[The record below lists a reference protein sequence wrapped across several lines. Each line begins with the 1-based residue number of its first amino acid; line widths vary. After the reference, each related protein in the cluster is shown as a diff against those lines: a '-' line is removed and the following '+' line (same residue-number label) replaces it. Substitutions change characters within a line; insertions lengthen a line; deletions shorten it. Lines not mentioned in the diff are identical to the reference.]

1 MVETRD
7 SRLSEKNHRP
17 FRTVAMKNRNHLVC
31 SMPSVLT
38 LDNVNVDNMTVLVRV
53 DINCPLLPGTKAFLD
68 ITRIRAIVPTL
79 NRLTSAKVVLLAHQ
93 SRPGKNDFTSTL
105 GHSRELGRLLGR
117 PVKWVEDLAGE
128 KAMKAIEALEC
139 GEVLMLNNVRMY
151 DEEIKTEGDFNT
163 HSETVMVQNLAS
175 VADVF
180 VYDAFAC
187 AHRSTPSGVGFTYL
201 IPCVAGELMKN
212 EMKQLDRALENPARP
227 CIAVLGGIK
236 VDDSI
241 LVADNMLRNICDE
254 FWPTG
259 GVANLL
265 LELSGV
271 EIGATNH
278 DFLVNELGKM
288 WHQTVETAK
297 SLLSDFGGKIRLP
310 VDVAANIEDNR
321 VDLQVAELPID
332 APIFDLGIQS
342 IRNLSAAIK
351 SAGTVHLNGP
361 AGVFELPDFAFGTV
375 EMLNA
380 CAETDGYVVVGGGH
394 TAILI
399 AKHGLAKK
407 MGHLST
413 GGGACL
419 DYIAGKTL
427 PAVASLEASAEA
439 FTLNIAR
446 SVDQ

>member
-1 MVETRD
+1 MR
-7 SRLSEKNHRP
+7 
-17 FRTVAMKNRNHLVC
+17 
-31 SMPSVLT
+31 SVLT
-38 LDNVNVDNMTVLVRV
+38 LDNVNVDNKTVLVRV
-53 DINCPLLPGTKAFLD
+53 DINCPLHPITKSFLD
-68 ITRIRAIVPTL
+68 LSRIRAIIPTL
-79 NRLTSAKVVLLAHQ
+79 NRLTNAKVVLIAHQ
-93 SRPGKNDFTSTL
+93 SRPGKKDFTTTL

-117 PVKWVEDLAGE
+117 TVKWVEDLYGE

-139 GEVLMLNNVRMY
+139 GEILMLNNVRMY
-151 DEEIKTEGDFNT
+151 DEEVNTKGDFNA
-163 HSETVMVQNLAS
+163 HAETRMVQNLAS
-175 VADVF
+175 VADLF

-187 AHRSTPSGVGFTYL
+187 GHRSTPSGVGFTHL

-212 EMKQLDRALENPARP
+212 EISKLDLALDNPARP

-241 LVADNMLRNICDE
+241 LVADNMLRNNICDE
-254 FWPTG
+254 LWPTG

-265 LELSGV
+265 LELSGI
-271 EIGATNH
+271 EIGAVNH
-278 DFLVNELGKM
+278 DFLVNELGKA

-297 SLLSDFGGKIRLP
+297 SLLSDFGDKIRLP

-321 VDLQVAELPID
+321 VDLPLSKLPIE
-332 APIFDLGIQS
+332 APIFDIGIQS

-351 SAGTVHLNGP
+351 SSGTIHLNGP
-361 AGVFELPDFAFGTV
+361 AGVFEVPDFAFGTI

-380 CAETDGYVVVGGGH
+380 CAETSGYVVVGGGH
-394 TAILI
+394 TATLI
-399 AKHGLAKK
+399 VKYGLAEK

>member
-1 MVETRD
+1 M
-7 SRLSEKNHRP
+7 
-17 FRTVAMKNRNHLVC
+17 A
-31 SMPSVLT
+31 SVLT
-38 LDNVNVDNMTVLVRV
+38 LDNVNAENMTVLVRV
-53 DINCPLLPGTKAFLD
+53 DINSPLDPITKTFLD
-68 ITRIRAIVPTL
+68 DTRIRAIVPTL
-79 NRLTSAKVVLLAHQ
+79 NRLSNAKVVLLAHQ

-105 GHSRELGRLLGR
+105 GHSRELGRILGR
-117 PVKWVEDLAGE
+117 PVKWVDDLHGD
-128 KAMKAIEALEC
+128 KAMAAIESMEF
-139 GEVLMLNNVRMY
+139 GEILMLNNVRMY
-151 DEEIKTEGDFNT
+151 DEEVKTKGSFSNHADTNL
-163 HSETVMVQNLAS
+163 VQSLAS
-175 VADVF
+175 VADLF

-187 AHRSTPSGVGFTYL
+187 AHRSTPSGVGFTHL

-212 EMKQLDRALENPARP
+212 ELVNLDKALENPVRP

-241 LVADNMLRNICDE
+241 SVADNMLRNNICDE

-271 EIGATNH
+271 DIGTMNH
-278 DFLVNELGKM
+278 DFLVNELDQN
-288 WHQTVETAK
+288 WHSTVATAK
-297 SLLSDFGGKIRLP
+297 SLLADFKDKIRLP

-321 VDLQVAELPID
+321 VDLPLDKLPVE
-332 APIFDLGIQS
+332 APLFDIGIQS
-342 IRNLSAAIK
+342 VLNLSSAIK
-351 SAGTVHLNGP
+351 RSGTIHLNGP
-361 AGVFELPDFAFGTV
+361 AGVFEVEDFAFGTI

-380 CAETDGYVVVGGGH
+380 CAESNGYVVVGGGH
-394 TAILI
+394 TATLI
-399 AKHGLAKK
+399 MKRGLADK

-439 FTLNIAR
+439 FALNIAR

>member
-1 MVETRD
+1 
-7 SRLSEKNHRP
+7 
-17 FRTVAMKNRNHLVC
+17 MKNRKHLVC

-53 DINCPLLPGTKAFLD
+53 DINCPLLPGTKSFLD

-93 SRPGKNDFTSTL
+93 SRPGKQDFTSTL

-117 PVKWVEDLAGE
+117 PVKWVDDLAGE
-128 KAMKAIEALEC
+128 KAMTAIEALEC

-151 DEEIKTEGDFNT
+151 DEEIKTKGDFNT
-163 HSETVMVQNLAS
+163 HSETTMVQNLAS

-187 AHRSTPSGVGFTYL
+187 AHRSTPSGVGFTHL

-212 EMKQLDRALENPARP
+212 EMNQLDRALENPARP

-241 LVADNMLRNICDE
+241 LVADNMLRNNICDE

-271 EIGATNH
+271 EIGPTNH

-288 WHQTVETAK
+288 WHQTVEIAK
-297 SLLSDFGGKIRLP
+297 SLLSDFGEKIRLP

-321 VDLQVAELPID
+321 VDLKIAELPID

-380 CAETDGYVVVGGGH
+380 CAETKGYVVVGGGH
-394 TAILI
+394 TSTLI

-439 FTLNIAR
+439 FTLDIGR

>member
-1 MVETRD
+1 M
-7 SRLSEKNHRP
+7 
-17 FRTVAMKNRNHLVC
+17 
-31 SMPSVLT
+31 
-38 LDNVNVDNMTVLVRV
+38 
-53 DINCPLLPGTKAFLD
+53 
-68 ITRIRAIVPTL
+68 
-79 NRLTSAKVVLLAHQ
+79 
-93 SRPGKNDFTSTL
+93 
-105 GHSRELGRLLGR
+105 
-117 PVKWVEDLAGE
+117 
-128 KAMKAIEALEC
+128 
-139 GEVLMLNNVRMY
+139 
-151 DEEIKTEGDFNT
+151 
-163 HSETVMVQNLAS
+163 
-175 VADVF
+175 ADVF

-212 EMKQLDRALENPARP
+212 EMNQLDRALENPARP

-241 LVADNMLRNICDE
+241 LVADNMLRNNICDE

-297 SLLSDFGGKIRLP
+297 SLLSDFGEKIRLP

-380 CAETDGYVVVGGGH
+380 CAESTGYAVMGGGH
-394 TAILI
+394 TATLVAKRCLKNGPCFHRWRSMLGLHFRPQPTCCRQFRSECKSVLDGNSILDQHVVSGATGEI
-399 AKHGLAKK
+399 RTPDLLITNQVLYQLSHSGAILAPHR
-407 MGHLST
+407 MDISET
-413 GGGACL
+413 
-419 DYIAGKTL
+419 
-427 PAVASLEASAEA
+427 VESLHEG
-439 FTLNIAR
+439 
-446 SVDQ
+446 